1 MLVRTA
7 KRLQQGRY
15 EWDFGHGF
23 SSYKNEVNE
32 IAQDIETALYEFKYN
47 CFFDLESGIDWVT
60 RLGKK
65 GQKDLLDTDIQNIII
80 NRYGVLGI
88 DNFESI
94 LLGRTYSCSCTV
106 YHIFSEQPFILDF
119 SQGV

>member
-94 LLGRTYSCSCTV
+94 LLERTYSCSCTV

>member
-7 KRLQQGRY
+7 KKLQQGRY

-23 SSYKNEVNE
+23 SSYKSEVAE

-47 CFFDLESGIDWVT
+47 CFFDLESGIDWTT
-60 RLGKK
+60 RLGKH
-65 GQKDLLDTDIQNIII
+65 GQKQLLDDDIQRIIT

-88 DNFESI
+88 DNFNSI
-94 LLGRTYSCSCTV
+94 VTDRIYSCSCEV
-106 YHIFSEQPFILDF
+106 YHIFSEEPYKLEF